1 MQTVVSTTGQI
12 DTVII
17 DGDIIKG
24 QVLSD
29 GVGEVRIS
37 RRKLR
42 TWINPIGTCCRCKK
56 GE

>member
-1 MQTVVSTTGQI
+1 MQPVVGTAGQI

-17 DGDIIKG
+17 DGDAVKG
-24 QVLSD
+24 QVLGD

-42 TWINPIGTCCRCKK
+42 TWINPIGACCRCKK
-56 GE
+56 RE